1 VKEKILSE
9 LKTKFKNLGFGEKA
23 FDGVADYISK
33 TVTKDEDIETAI
45 AGVEP
50 LLKAFQGDSDK
61 RVTDAVAKVKAE
73 PKPAESSKQVEKPKP
88 ADTGNDIP
96 EWAKG
101 LISKLESFEKKET
114 QSALMAKL
122 KAKIADKV
130 PDSYLKGRSITI
142 ESEDQ
147 IDQLATSIEGDFTA
161 FKQDLINQGVFVES
175 PKSSQNSPKAGV
187 DFAIAEAKRRN
198 AGGSADNPVE
208 GIKLM

>member
-1 VKEKILSE
+1 VKEKILTE

-33 TVTKDEDIETAI
+33 TVTKDEEIETAI

-73 PKPAESSKQVEKPKP
+73 PKPADPPKKVEKPTP
-88 ADTGNDIP
+88 DPDNTIP
-96 EWAKG
+96 EWAKAMMT
-101 LISKLESFEKKET
+101 KLESFEKKET
-114 QSALMAKL
+114 QSAMMAKL

-130 PDSYLKGRSITI
+130 PESYLKGRSITI